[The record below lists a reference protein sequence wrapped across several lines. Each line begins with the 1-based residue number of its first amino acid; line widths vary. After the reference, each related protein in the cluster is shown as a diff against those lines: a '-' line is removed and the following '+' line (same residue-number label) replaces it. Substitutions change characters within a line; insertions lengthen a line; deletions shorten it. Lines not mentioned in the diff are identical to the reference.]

1 MEQKMHSSLL
11 RLLLKALRFP
21 LILLI
26 IGYSLSSLP
35 FIPLLS
41 DKKEWHS
48 LLLQMNE
55 IGNVMSALGY
65 VLFFYL
71 VIVALCKKFE
81 KSLVIK
87 GNILFAKLLHVLKKG
102 MKLIFAFIAIYTIL
116 ATLELNH
123 QSLYIAH
130 KIIAVLIISSIAWL
144 ALQVLSTI
152 EIIFQHK
159 HEALKHAANSR
170 LVHLRYTKIHQIRNV
185 MAFVVIT
192 IAIAAALMVFDSV
205 RSIGI
210 SILASA
216 GFLTAILGLAA
227 QKTLSSLFI
236 GMQLALAQPFGI
248 DDAVVVE
255 NEFGTIEEITLSYIV
270 IRVWDGRRLLL
281 PVNYFIEK
289 PFANWSRN
297 EEGLQGTVKLY
308 VDYTLPIA
316 PVRAQLIKILH
327 ASALWDRKEGKI
339 TVSDFKE
346 YTIELSIIVS
356 AATPAEL
363 RNLLPEIREK
373 ILEFMRDNYPHCFP
387 SMRLMEK

>member
-1 MEQKMHSSLL
+1 MHSPLL

-21 LILLI
+21 IILLI
-26 IGYSLSSLP
+26 IGYSLSSLV

-48 LLLQMNE
+48 ILIQIGE
-55 IGNVMSALGY
+55 IGAVMSALGY

-71 VIVALCKKFE
+71 AIVGLCKKFE
-81 KSLVIK
+81 KSLAIK
-87 GNILFAKLLHVLKKG
+87 GNIIFARILHVLKRG

-123 QSLYIAH
+123 QSLDIAH
-130 KIIAVLIISSIAWL
+130 KIIAVLIIGSIAWL

-159 HEALKHAANSR
+159 HEALKNTANSR
-170 LVHLRYTKIHQIRNV
+170 LVHLRYTKIHQVRNV
-185 MAFVVIT
+185 MAFVVLT

-270 IRVWDGRRLLL
+270 IRIWDGRRLLL

-327 ASALWDRKEGKI
+327 ESALWDKKEGKI

-346 YTIELSIIVS
+346 YTVELSIIVS
-356 AATPAEL
+356 AATPAGL

-373 ILEFMRDNYPHCFP
+373 LLEFMRDNYPQCFP
-387 SMRLMEK
+387 RMRLMEK